1 MVRTAAASKKKQLS
15 EGLARVEE
23 LTDVYASHRQQLA
36 DKVALLE
43 RDLRAAKMRH
53 LAGIKSAVTLVKD
66 AEAEL
71 RAALDE
77 NKGEFEKPRSRT
89 FFGIKVGWRKLVG
102 SITWTDTTK
111 VVALIKKH
119 FPEQQEVL
127 IKTTE
132 TPVADALSQLS
143 GADLKRLGCTVEEDT
158 DVQVLKA
165 TDSDIDKVV
174 AALLKEKE
182 PGEKSG
188 R

>member
-1 MVRTAAASKKKQLS
+1 MASPKRKQQLS
-15 EGLARVEE
+15 QGLARVEE
-23 LTDVYASHRQQLA
+23 LTEVYSSHRQHLA

-43 RDLRAAKMRH
+43 KDLRTAKMRH
-53 LAGIKSAVTLVKD
+53 LAGIKSAVALVKD

-71 RAALDE
+71 RTALDD

-102 SITWTDTTK
+102 SITWSDTAK
-111 VVALIKKH
+111 VIALIKKH

-127 IKTTE
+127 IKTAE
-132 TPVADALSQLS
+132 VPVADALAQLS

-158 DVQVLKA
+158 DAQVLKA

-174 AALLKEKE
+174 DALLKETESK
-182 PGEKSG
+182 G